1 MKADENVLD
10 CLGVSVAQTT
20 WANVTDFVFSAAKER
35 ETRTVYFANA
45 HTLNLA
51 TTDAEF
57 RAVLERSDLLLNDGV
72 GLAIYARL
80 AGTSFGENFNG
91 TDLLPRL
98 FAEATARKEPLRVF
112 LFGAK
117 PGRAEKAA
125 ETIRRSYGAVEIVGI
140 LDGYQRE
147 GVVEAIAAANADVLL
162 VGMGNPLQEK
172 WIDAHRADLRV
183 GVAFGI
189 GALIDFLSGE
199 IHRAPKVV
207 RALRMEWVF
216 RFAQEPT
223 RLAGRYLKGNPLF
236 LARSVAHLAKNRR
249 SR

>member
-1 MKADENVLD
+1 MNQVD
-10 CLGVSVAQTT
+10 CLGVSVAKAT
-20 WANVTDFVFSAAKER
+20 WDDVTAFVFSSVKQR

-51 TTDAEF
+51 TTDADF
-57 RAVLERSDLLLNDGV
+57 RGVLGRADLVLNDGI
-72 GLAIYARL
+72 GLAIYARM
-80 AGTSFGENFNG
+80 AGTTFHENFNG

-98 FAEATARKEPLRVF
+98 FAEASARRAPLRVF
-112 LFGAK
+112 LYGAK

-125 ETIRRSYGAVEIVGI
+125 AAIRSRYDTVEIVGI

-147 GVVEAIAAANADVLL
+147 GVVEAIAASNADVLL

-172 WIDAHRADLRV
+172 WIDAHRADLHV

-199 IHRAPKVV
+199 IYRAPKVI
-207 RALRMEWVF
+207 RAMRIEWLF

-236 LARSVAHLAKNRR
+236 LARSVVHIAKTGRVHE
-249 SR
+249 S